1 MAGRLSPCFVRR
13 WSDYAGQWAIL
24 VSLACSPDLTTIL
37 GAAAMFTMRCCGGC
51 RAIAIAVESNGLTAV
66 MT

>member
-1 MAGRLSPCFVRR
+1 MTGRLSPCFVRC
-13 WSDYAGQWAIL
+13 WSDRVGQWTIA

-51 RAIAIAVESNGLTAV
+51 RAIAIALKSNGLTAV